1 VASRTLDRVLGL
13 RDLILI
19 VIGTVIG
26 SGVFRKPHDVAKQ
39 LDYFGLI
46 ALAWVMGGLLALLGS
61 SILIALAWM
70 HRTAD
75 R

>member
-26 SGVFRKPHDVAKQ
+26 SGVFLVP
-39 LDYFGLI
+39 
-46 ALAWVMGGLLALLGS
+46 GGVL
-61 SILIALAWM
+61 
-70 HRTAD
+70 
-75 R
+75 